1 MNYDLTL
8 NQIKNIKSFSPLY
21 QQFITRKPLSA
32 KQYEVI
38 LALAI
43 CFINADAENVKRL
56 GYRIIVEYCNQS
68 NNYAPFMKLQLI
80 KVFIQ
85 LADSLKSI

>member
-8 NQIKNIKSFSPLY
+8 NQIKNIKTFSPLY
-21 QQFITRKPLSA
+21 QQFLTRKPLSA

-43 CFINADAENVKRL
+43 CFYKRRCRKCKKI
-56 GYRIIVEYCNQS
+56 RI
-68 NNYAPFMKLQLI
+68 
-80 KVFIQ
+80 
-85 LADSLKSI
+85 